1 MGGVVS
7 AVMKPVSSII
17 GSITGAN
24 EAQDAANESAAQQR
38 AAAERAS
45 QLAMFRPIGIT
56 SRLGSSTFGFDSSG
70 KLSSGSYS
78 LSPEL
83 KAAQDYVFSQLPGS
97 QTDTS
102 QLLGLGRSYLADSPE
117 AVAARYM
124 TEQRGL
130 LQPSRETQLNQI
142 RSNLQRSGRGGLSV
156 GAGTGRLAANP
167 ELAAYY
173 NALAQQDLTL
183 SAGADAAAQQRIG
196 FGQGLLSSAYS
207 PLQTNLGMIGSI
219 EQLGQDPFKLGL
231 QAGGAAQTGSTA
243 ASQLLGQG
251 LTGAAQ
257 TQYAGAQQ
265 KAASQAQFISSLIG
279 SASGG
284 MSGGGGSGGWSNFFN
299 TNSTNSPFF
308 NRGTYQAGQISDD
321 F

>member
-1 MGGVVS
+1 MGKVVGN
-7 AVMKPVSSII
+7 VI
-17 GSITGAN
+17 GAFTGGNAA
-24 EAQDAANESAAQQR
+24 EKAANQAAEQQR
-38 AAAERAS
+38 AAAERSA

-56 SRLGSSTFGFDSSG
+56 SRLGTSTFGFDSSG
-70 KLSSGSYS
+70 KLSSGGYT

-83 KAAQDYVFSQLPGS
+83 RAAQDYVFNQLPGA
-97 QTDTS
+97 QQDVS
-102 QLLGLGRSYLADSPE
+102 QLLGLGRSYLADTPE

-124 TEQRGL
+124 TQQQGL
-130 LQPSRETQLNQI
+130 LQPSRETQLNQL

-173 NALAQQDLTL
+173 NALAQQDLSL
-183 SAGADAAAQQRIG
+183 AAGAEGAAQQRIG

-207 PLQTNLGMIGSI
+207 PLQTNLGMVGSI

-231 QAGGAAQTGSTA
+231 QAGGAAQAGSSA
-243 ASQLLGQG
+243 AAGLLGQG
-251 LTGAAQ
+251 LSGAAQ
-257 TQYAGAQQ
+257 TQLAGAQQ
-265 KAASQAQFISSLIG
+265 KAAAQAQFVSSLMG
-279 SASGG
+279 SA
-284 MSGGGGSGGWSNFFN
+284 MGGGGGGGMGSFSGFFN
-299 TNSTNSPFF
+299 PNSTNSPFF